1 MQVSKSNKLANV
13 CYDIRGPVLKHA
25 KRLEEEGHRILKLNI
40 GNPAPFG
47 FEAPEEILQDVI
59 RNLPTAQGYSDSKG
73 LFSARKAVMQYYQQK
88 QVEGVGI
95 EDIYLGNGVS
105 ELIVM
110 SMQALLNN
118 GDEVL
123 IPAPDYPLWT
133 AAVSLAGGKP
143 VHYLCDEQAN
153 WWPDLEDIKAKI
165 TPNTRAMV
173 IINPNNPTGA
183 VYSREVLEGMVEL
196 ARQHNLVLFSDE
208 IYDKIL
214 YDGAVHVSTASLA
227 PDVLCLTFNGLS
239 KSYRVAGFRSGWV
252 AISGPKQRAQSYI
265 EGLDILA
272 NMRLCANVPAQHAI
286 QTALGGY
293 QSINDLVLPPG
304 RLLEQRNRAWELL
317 NDIPGVSCVK
327 PMGALYAF
335 PRIDP
340 KVCPIHNDEKFVLD
354 LLLSEKLLIVQG
366 TAFNWP
372 WPDHFRVVT
381 LPRVDDLEQAILRIG
396 SFLKGY
402 QQKPPRSRGAA
413 GAALPGDP
421 SMDLQID
428 DFHKDAAGGLLLL
441 YQAFPRKTA
450 LYVEDLIGREAP
462 DEFGLPSKRHQSC
475 LGALLWLAEE
485 GYLRFASTIH
495 YEALDQAV
503 LSEKAFLRLTRIV
516 PQAAAALAEAPASV
530 RREQASLA
538 NQLRQAL
545 AQGDGERL
553 AGLTRLLFEGNLGAQ
568 GDTV

>member
-25 KRLEEEGHRILKLNI
+25 KRLEDEGQRILKLNI

-59 RNLPTAQGYSDSKG
+59 RNLPISQGYSDSKG

-88 QVEGVGI
+88 QVEGIGI

-110 SMQALLNN
+110 VLQALLNN

-133 AAVSLAGGKP
+133 AATSLAGGKA

-153 WWPDLEDIKAKI
+153 WYPDIDDIKAKI
-165 TPNTRAMV
+165 SSNTRA
-173 IINPNNPTGA
+173 ILLINPNNPTGA
-183 VYSREVLEGMVEL
+183 VYPKEVLEEIVEV
-196 ARQHNLVLFSDE
+196 ARQNNLVIFSDE

-214 YDGAVHVSTASLA
+214 YDDAQHICTASLA

-252 AISGPKQRAQSYI
+252 AISGPKHKAKSYI

-293 QSINDLVLPPG
+293 QSINDLVLPGG
-304 RLLEQRNRAWELL
+304 RLLEQRNRTWELL

-335 PRIDP
+335 PKIDP

-381 LPRVDDLEQAILRIG
+381 LPRVDDLELAIGRIG
-396 SFLKGY
+396 NFLKGY
-402 QQKPPRSRGAA
+402 
-413 GAALPGDP
+413 
-421 SMDLQID
+421 
-428 DFHKDAAGGLLLL
+428 
-441 YQAFPRKTA
+441 
-450 LYVEDLIGREAP
+450 
-462 DEFGLPSKRHQSC
+462 
-475 LGALLWLAEE
+475 
-485 GYLRFASTIH
+485 
-495 YEALDQAV
+495 
-503 LSEKAFLRLTRIV
+503 
-516 PQAAAALAEAPASV
+516 
-530 RREQASLA
+530 
-538 NQLRQAL
+538 RQ
-545 AQGDGERL
+545 
-553 AGLTRLLFEGNLGAQ
+553 
-568 GDTV
+568 